1 MAYQLTS
8 KTTGKVSVITDEQYK
23 NALEVPGFNSLFKAE
38 PILPPAKMVRKKSE
52 VDAPEPETQTDEQA
66 ETDTAEQS

>member
-8 KTTGKVSVITDEQYK
+8 KTTGKVSVITYEQYQ

-38 PILPPAKMVRKKSE
+38 PILPPAKIVRKKSE
-52 VDAPEPETQTDEQA
+52 VDATEPETPTDKEA
-66 ETDTAEQS
+66 ETDTTEQS

>member
-8 KTTGKVSVITDEQYK
+8 KTTGKVTVITDEQHQ
-23 NALEVPGFNSLFKAE
+23 NALKVPGFNSLFKAE

-52 VDAPEPETQTDEQA
+52 VDVPEPETPNDEQVETGTDEQ
-66 ETDTAEQS
+66 S